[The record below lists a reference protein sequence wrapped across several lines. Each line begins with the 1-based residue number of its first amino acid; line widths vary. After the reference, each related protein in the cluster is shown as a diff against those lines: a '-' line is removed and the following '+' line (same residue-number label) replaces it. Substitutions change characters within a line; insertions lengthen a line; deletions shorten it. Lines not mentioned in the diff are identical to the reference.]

1 MLMITK
7 ANGKREPFS
16 SNKVI
21 QSLRRSGVSKKIAES
36 IASQVKKDIRN
47 NESTSEIYKK
57 AFKLLKQIGANISLA
72 RYSLK
77 KAILQLGPT
86 GYPLEHFIARLF
98 EAQNYK
104 TKVGKIF
111 NGRCV
116 SHEIDVYAKKG
127 KEKVL
132 AEVKFR
138 NRPGDS
144 IPVGVPLYM
153 HSRFKDILAKKN
165 QAEMQN
171 IRCMIITNARY
182 SKDAIKYS
190 RCSGDMEL
198 IGWRYPK
205 NKGLERIVEESGLH
219 PITVLDSLSN
229 KQRIILLKDEIVVCR
244 DIKKNFNKLKEIGLS
259 ERKIK
264 KIKEQVNA
272 LCSL

>member
-1 MLMITK
+1 MLMIIK
-7 ANGKREPFS
+7 ANGKREPFD
-16 SNKVI
+16 SNKVV
-21 QSLRRSGVSKKIAES
+21 QSLRRSGSSKKTAEMIAR
-36 IASQVKKDIRN
+36 QVKAEIKN

-57 AFKLLKQIGANISLA
+57 AFKLLRQIGANVSLA

-77 KAILQLGPT
+77 KAISQLGPT
-86 GYPLEHFIARLF
+86 GYPLEHFVARLF

-104 TKVGKIF
+104 TRVGKIF
-111 NGRCV
+111 CGRCV
-116 SHEIDVYAKKG
+116 SHEIDVYATKG

-153 HSRFKDILAKKN
+153 HSRFRDILAKKN
-165 QAEMQN
+165 AVEIKD
-171 IRCMIITNARY
+171 IRCLIITNARY

-190 RCSGDMEL
+190 RCCGDMEL

-219 PITVLDSLSN
+219 PITVLDSLSK
-229 KQRIILLKDEIVVCR
+229 KQKAILLKDEIVVCR
-244 DIKKNFNKLKEIGLS
+244 DIKQNFNKLKEIGLS

-264 KIKEQVNA
+264 KITEQVNA